1 MLQIFH
7 GSATGSLDQ
16 LHAIKI
22 MTDCLRHHSM
32 KIMTGKNQMTY
43 KTHQT
48 NNLYVQAMLQ
58 FCSLENIS
66 EIVQHLVL
74 ESNLHEEA
82 SDLVRAMLQ
91 IASSQEADTDKLLL
105 NLLKA
110 TEKLKIGKVSKLF
123 IRVNSTILFKAANPG
138 EWFKKLSAVT

>member
-1 MLQIFH
+1 
-7 GSATGSLDQ
+7 
-16 LHAIKI
+16 
-22 MTDCLRHHSM
+22 
-32 KIMTGKNQMTY
+32 
-43 KTHQT
+43 
-48 NNLYVQAMLQ
+48 MLQ

-74 ESNLHEEA
+74 GSNLHEEA

-91 IASSQEADTDKLLL
+91 IASSQEANTDKLLL

-123 IRVNSTILFKAANPG
+123 VRVNSTILFKAHNPD
-138 EWFKKLSAVT
+138 ELFKKLSAVTQSAVQ